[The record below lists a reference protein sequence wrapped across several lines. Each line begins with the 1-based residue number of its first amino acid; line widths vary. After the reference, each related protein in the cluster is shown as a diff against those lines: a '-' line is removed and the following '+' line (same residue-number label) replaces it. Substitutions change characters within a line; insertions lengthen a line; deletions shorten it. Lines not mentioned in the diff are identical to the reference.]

1 MLKFVGW
8 TPSTFVSSRS
18 DRAKKKV
25 ARPEDFMDEEDLQE
39 KKDSMEFFDTTD
51 AMDLT
56 GGAEAKLASR
66 ALEEYEAE
74 SVFFSCSFL

>member
-25 ARPEDFMDEEDLQE
+25 SRPEDFMDEEDLQE
-39 KKDSMEFFDTTD
+39 KKDSMEFVDTTD

-56 GGAEAKLASR
+56 GGAEAKLAR
-66 ALEEYEAE
+66 QAAEEYEAE